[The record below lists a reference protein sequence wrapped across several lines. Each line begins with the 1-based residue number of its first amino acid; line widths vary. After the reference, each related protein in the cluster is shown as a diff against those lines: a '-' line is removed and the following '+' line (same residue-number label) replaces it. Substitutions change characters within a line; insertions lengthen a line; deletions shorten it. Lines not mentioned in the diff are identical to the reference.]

1 MSKRMNDKDKKFW
14 EEREKIATE
23 MIEKYGCYSLISL
36 LNMIVEL
43 EKKEKIND
51 IILKE
56 LQDEA
61 TERNSEINNLYK
73 EIHLLKQ

>member
-1 MSKRMNDKDKKFW
+1 
-14 EEREKIATE
+14 